1 MTEEVKP
8 KATAAKTKVVEKVNE
23 VVEAPVVKTTPEPIV
38 AEVKIKTESVVEAKP
53 VVAPVVTPVVEE
65 SAEEPVEEIT
75 DEPVEAMS
83 RRGRKAKSEKIAE
96 FAHELSVK
104 MHNEP
109 HLESLYRE
117 EYAEKVAKL
126 K

>member
-8 KATAAKTKVVEKVNE
+8 KATAVKTKVVEKVNE
-23 VVEAPVVKTTPEPIV
+23 VVEAPVVKTTPEPVV

-53 VVAPVVTPVVEE
+53 VVAPVVEE